1 MAVLVHLVS
10 LPLVILSIH
19 LPEFVTKEGH
29 IMFFVSCLTYYVFT
43 MNKCG

>member
-19 LPEFVTKEGH
+19 LPEFVTKVGH

-43 MNKCG
+43 LNKCG